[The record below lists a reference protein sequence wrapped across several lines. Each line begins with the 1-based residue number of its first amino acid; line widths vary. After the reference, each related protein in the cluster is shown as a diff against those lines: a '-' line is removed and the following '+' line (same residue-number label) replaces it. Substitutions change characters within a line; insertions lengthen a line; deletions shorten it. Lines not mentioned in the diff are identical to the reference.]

1 MIKLVLSDIDGT
13 ITDSRRVLSS
23 LASEQIRNVQD
34 SGVIVSLVSGNVIPV
49 MYTFRTYLGLKAPLF
64 AENGGAMIED
74 SITQF
79 FTMDRPMAFFRHLEK
94 KGLAKGIMTN
104 QWRLCSMGFDPLGTV
119 ENEIS
124 PLSAQYN
131 VEITNSGFSWHI
143 LNVGQNKGFALHYLM
158 ERYGLRPEEVLVIGD
173 NLNDIPMFMDGV
185 RKAVPANA
193 EEELKMR
200 ADYIARS
207 GYGDGSAEILSSL
220 ESF

>member
-13 ITDSRRVLSS
+13 ITDNRRVLSS
-23 LASEQIRNVQD
+23 SASEQIRKVQD

-49 MYTFRTYLGLKAPLF
+49 MYTFRTYLGLRAPLF

-74 SITQF
+74 SIRQF
-79 FTMDRPMAFFRHLEK
+79 FTMEKPMAFFRHLEK
-94 KGLAKGIMTN
+94 TGLARGIMTN
-104 QWRLCSMGFDPLGTV
+104 QWRLCSMGFDPLGDV
-119 ENEIS
+119 ANEIS
-124 PLSAQYN
+124 DLSTQYD

-158 ERYGLRPEEVLVIGD
+158 ERYGLKPEEVLVIGD

-193 EEELKMR
+193 EEELKKR
-200 ADYIARS
+200 ADYVARL
-207 GYGDGSAEILSSL
+207 GHGDGSAEILSSI

>member
-23 LASEQIRNVQD
+23 SASEQMRKVQD

-49 MYTFRTYLGLKAPLF
+49 MYTFRTYLGIKAPLF
-64 AENGGAMIED
+64 AENGGTMIED
-74 SITQF
+74 DITQF
-79 FTMDRPMAFFRHLEK
+79 FNMDRPMAFFRNLEK
-94 KGLAKGIMTN
+94 KGLVKGIMTN
-104 QWRLCSMGFDPLGTV
+104 QWRLCSMGFELVGPV
-119 ENEIS
+119 EREIMQ
-124 PLSAQYN
+124 LSAQYN

-158 ERYGLRPEEVLVIGD
+158 ERYALRPEEVLVIGD
-173 NLNDIPMFMDGV
+173 NLNDIPMFIEGV

-193 EEELKMR
+193 EEELKKR

-207 GYGDGSAEILSSL
+207 GYGAGSAEILSSL
-220 ESF
+220 DSF

>member
-23 LASEQIRNVQD
+23 SASEQIRKVQD
-34 SGVIVSLVSGNVIPV
+34 SGVVVSLVSGNVIPV

-74 SITQF
+74 NVTQF
-79 FTMDRPMAFFRHLEK
+79 FTMDRPMAFFRVLEK
-94 KGLAKGIMTN
+94 SGLARGIMTN
-104 QWRLCSMGFDPLGTV
+104 QWRLCSMGFDPVGPV
-119 ENEIS
+119 EKEIS
-124 PLSAQYN
+124 RMSADYN
-131 VEITNSGFSWHI
+131 VDITNSGFSWHI
-143 LNVGQNKGFALHYLM
+143 LNAGQDKGFALRYLIK
-158 ERYGLRPEEVLVIGD
+158 RYGLRPEEVLVMGD

-193 EEELKMR
+193 EEELKGR
-200 ADYIARS
+200 ADYVARS
-207 GYGDGSAEILSSL
+207 GHGDGSAEILSSL

>member
-23 LASEQIRNVQD
+23 SASQQIRKVQD

-74 SITQF
+74 NITQF
-79 FTMDRPMAFFRHLEK
+79 FTMDTPMAFFRHLEK
-94 KGLAKGIMTN
+94 NGLARGIMTN

-124 PLSAQYN
+124 QLSAQYN
-131 VEITNSGFSWHI
+131 VEVTNSGFSWHI

-158 ERYGLRPEEVLVIGD
+158 ERYELRPEEVLVIGD
-173 NLNDIPMFMDGV
+173 NLNDIPMFMDGI

-193 EEELKMR
+193 EEELKKR

>member
-23 LASEQIRNVQD
+23 SASEQIRKAQD
-34 SGVIVSLVSGNVIPV
+34 SGCIVSLVSGNVIPV
-49 MYTFRTYLGLKAPLF
+49 MYTFRIYLGMKAPLF
-64 AENGGAMIED
+64 AENGGAMID
-74 SITQF
+74 DNITQF
-79 FTMDRPMAFFRHLEK
+79 FSMDRPRAFFRDLEK
-94 KGLAKGIMTN
+94 SRLAKGIMTN
-104 QWRLCSMGFDPLGTV
+104 QWRLCSMGFEPVGPV
-119 ENEIS
+119 EQEI
-124 PLSAQYN
+124 LQLTARYN

-158 ERYGLRPEEVLVIGD
+158 ERYDLRPDEVLVIGD
-173 NLNDIPMFMDGV
+173 NFNDIPMFIEGV

-193 EEELKMR
+193 EEELKKR